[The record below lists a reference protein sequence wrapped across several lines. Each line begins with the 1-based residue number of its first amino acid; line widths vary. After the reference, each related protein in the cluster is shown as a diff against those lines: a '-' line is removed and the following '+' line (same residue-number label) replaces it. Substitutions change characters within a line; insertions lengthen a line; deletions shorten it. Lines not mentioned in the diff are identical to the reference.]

1 MGKVFLVLV
10 AVVLVVYSLYDLLA
24 TPRERVQHLPKWG
37 WALLIVLAP
46 YAGAL
51 LWIVFGI
58 AKGRPAGGPPP
69 PRRPRGPLG
78 PDDDPDFL
86 RGL

>member
-1 MGKVFLVLV
+1 MGKLFLVLV
-10 AVVLVVYSLYDLLA
+10 AIVLVIYCLFDLRA

-37 WALLIVLAP
+37 WAVLILLAP

-51 LWIVFGI
+51 LWIVFGV
-58 AKGRPAGGPPP
+58 AKDRPAGGPQRPG
-69 PRRPRGPLG
+69 PRRPLG
-78 PDDDPDFL
+78 PDDDPDYL